1 MGKGESKWMF
11 KWIGLTWLGSWLWMC
26 PILSATAQIQ
36 VFDSLQMGSVW
47 WWGDLDQWTLNID
60 ADQVAEEPL
69 WTLDA
74 TSEGPHVICG
84 CRPGIGNSEQVEVHW
99 RQQVYGSNANSSQ
112 LFFAVV
118 EGDSAVAS
126 ARQLGLSALVDTLT
140 VGVRLSAGE
149 SGSSDLLRESWM
161 KSLLPPTVAST
172 QWDARGCA
180 LATLTHGV

>member
-69 WTLDA
+69 ILRGA
-74 TSEGPHVICG
+74 AGQRREI
-84 CRPGIGNSEQVEVHW
+84 W
-99 RQQVYGSNANSSQ
+99 RMAY
-112 LFFAVV
+112 
-118 EGDSAVAS
+118 
-126 ARQLGLSALVDTLT
+126 
-140 VGVRLSAGE
+140 
-149 SGSSDLLRESWM
+149 
-161 KSLLPPTVAST
+161 
-172 QWDARGCA
+172 
-180 LATLTHGV
+180 